1 MRVQVELWLW
11 LSDQLEPDFQKLS
24 PMRSVKEVEVEEG
37 LTVREL
43 FDRLAAKYPLLAEKV
58 FDRDKKKFR
67 PNLSAMVTKEEM
79 VLSPFN
85 LERDPL
91 PPGCKITVMPVYV
104 GG

>member
-11 LSDQLEPDFQKLS
+11 LSDQLEPDFEKLS
-24 PMRSVKEVEVEEG
+24 PMRCAKEMEAEEG
-37 LTVREL
+37 TTVLDLLDRLATKYPLIAEKL
-43 FDRLAAKYPLLAEKV
+43 FDREN
-58 FDRDKKKFR
+58 KKLR
-67 PNLSAMVTKEEM
+67 PNLSAIVTKEEM

-85 LERDPL
+85 LEKDPL

>member
-1 MRVQVELWLW
+1 MLIQVELWLW

-24 PMRSVKEVEVEEG
+24 PMRSAKKVEVEAG
-37 LTVREL
+37 VTAIEL
-43 FDRLAAKYPLLAEKV
+43 FDRLAAQYPLIAEKV
-58 FDRDKKKFR
+58 FDRDNKKFR
-67 PNLSAMVTKEEM
+67 PNLSAIVTKDEM

-91 PPGCKITVMPVYV
+91 PAGGKITVMPIYV

>member
-11 LSDQLEPDFQKLS
+11 LSDQLEPDFRKLS
-24 PMRSVKEVEVEEG
+24 PMRSAKEVEVEEG
-37 LTVREL
+37 VTALEL
-43 FDRLAAKYPLLAEKV
+43 FDRLAAKYPLLAEKL
-58 FDRDKKKFR
+58 FDRNNKKFR
-67 PNLSAMVTKEEM
+67 PNLSAIVTKDDI

-85 LERDPL
+85 LEKDPL